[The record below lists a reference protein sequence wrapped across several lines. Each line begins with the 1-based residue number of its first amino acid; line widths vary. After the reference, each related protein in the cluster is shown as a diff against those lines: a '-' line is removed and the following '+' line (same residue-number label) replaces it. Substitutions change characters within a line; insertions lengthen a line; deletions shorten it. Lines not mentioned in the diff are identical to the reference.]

1 MDIHCFAN
9 GEKNGASFR
18 ESFRRRSEIKTAFF
32 YPSDL
37 VNTKTTIPLR
47 VGEERWLYTSTLRI
61 HVTHC
66 FSSCAV
72 FAFLRFFYD
81 SIYYGVVALSD
92 IPGKW
97 SKCCGVPCVC
107 YSESTLHF
115 PSNYHSVI
123 FPFGCTGECSR
134 CMLFCYIK
142 AAYKLFVLVTL

>member
-1 MDIHCFAN
+1 MIIIDWFNQSIKIDTHSPN
-9 GEKNGASFR
+9 GLNCYWSLLICTAKLRMIPCVLYSFLWR
-18 ESFRRRSEIKTAFF
+18 GTRKKTH
-32 YPSDL
+32 
-37 VNTKTTIPLR
+37 
-47 VGEERWLYTSTLRI
+47 I

-81 SIYYGVVALSD
+81 SLYYGVVALYD

-97 SKCCGVPCVC
+97 SECCRVPCVC

-115 PSNYHSVI
+115 PSNYRSVI